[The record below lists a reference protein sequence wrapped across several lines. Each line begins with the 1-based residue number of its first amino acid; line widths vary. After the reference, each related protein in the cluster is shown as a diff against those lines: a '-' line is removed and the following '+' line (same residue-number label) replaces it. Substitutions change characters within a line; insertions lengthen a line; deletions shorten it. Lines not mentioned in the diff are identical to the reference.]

1 MGYFTIENHPRRK
14 WIIRELG
21 KVGTSGVT
29 FTSICAALGCE
40 ISPSTLSRYRREVM
54 PQLIS
59 KSERAR
65 VVGVEA
71 EIGRVEV
78 ADYLAELATERISKQ
93 AKEGAENINP
103 REALALMDQLQ
114 KGGRWRGTLGRWWS
128 DVIDVNDQSSVS
140 AIRALVADTVVAL
153 GPYPDALDAFRQVVD
168 AHHLA
173 PAAADTP
180 SPLPAPTDSDEPSIP
195 SNSAEASRRMP
206 DW

>member
-1 MGYFTIENHPRRK
+1 MGYLTIENHPRKK
-14 WIIRELG
+14 WIIQQLG
-21 KVGTSGVT
+21 RVGVDRVT
-29 FTSICAALGCE
+29 FTSISAALGCE

-78 ADYLAELATERISKQ
+78 ADYLAELAIERISKQ
-93 AKEGAENINP
+93 AKAGAENIDP

-153 GPYPDALDAFRQVVD
+153 APHPEALGAFKQVVD

-173 PAAADTP
+173 TAAADAPTL
-180 SPLPAPTDSDEPSIP
+180 LPAPTDLNEPSIP
-195 SNSAEASRRMP
+195 SNSAEASREVP